1 MRSAVIITTSAD
13 GKTSAEHF
21 PRAEDGK
28 QAFRKLSGV
37 TAELWLSDAG
47 RTKRLKSKSS
57 LAVGAPAPADEAT
70 FVLEKGEP
78 VLTPAE
84 VGEADEA
91 AAFLADTPAEVPAP
105 ASDEALLK
113 SIYQA
118 SQGGALNFDAPVAQ
132 EVASEAP
139 APAPVEVAQEVPAEA
154 PAPAADEAAKPKRKG
169 KKAAEAAE

>member
-21 PRAEDGK
+21 LRAEDGK
-28 QAFRKLSGV
+28 QAFRKLSGI

-47 RTKRLKSKSS
+47 RTKRLKAKSS
-57 LAVGAPAPADEAT
+57 LAVVAPAPADEAT

-91 AAFLADTPAEVPAP
+91 AAFLADTTAADAPAEVAQEVAGEVPAP
-105 ASDEALLK
+105 A
-113 SIYQA
+113 
-118 SQGGALNFDAPVAQ
+118 
-132 EVASEAP
+132 EVT
-139 APAPVEVAQEVPAEA
+139 QEVPAEA

-169 KKAAEAAE
+169 KKAAETGE